1 MRPEAPARAKSTR
14 REGFALLTYLALLAG
29 LVMLACAMLS
39 NLLDAY
45 AELGEKREA
54 LARFERQSQHPS
66 PTGSPPGSVVD
77 APPFLLG
84 KTVTVAG
91 AGLQERV
98 ETAIAKAGG
107 SVMSSQIDFQIP
119 RAPEGFVGLTSSLEI
134 KQENLQSLL
143 YDLEAGMPYLFV
155 ENLSIE
161 SPQGFGEPDSARMR
175 VLIGVTGQWRETP

>member
-1 MRPEAPARAKSTR
+1 MTSGSRR
-14 REGFALLTYLALLAG
+14 RERVALLIYLVLLAG
-29 LVMLACAMLS
+29 LVIVGYVTLS
-39 NLLDAY
+39 NLLDDY
-45 AELGEKREA
+45 AQLVVSRDA
-54 LARFERQSQHPS
+54 LAHLDRQSRS
-66 PTGSPPGSVVD
+66 LTLTGPTASSTID

-98 ETAIAKAGG
+98 ETAVTKAGG
-107 SVMSSQIDFQIP
+107 NVLSSQVDFEIP

-134 KQENLQSLL
+134 GQAELQSLL

-155 ENLSIE
+155 ETLSVQ
-161 SPQGFGEPDSARMR
+161 SAQGFGEREDSRMR